1 MPQHGHN
8 QEPIIDVGIIDLSES
23 TTIRLE
29 GAYTTSDGNSAGP
42 GEIHVD
48 CRDGVLR
55 CRGAV
60 VLEVKELEFTPDDF
74 DTCQFS
80 LEAVIGI
87 DFHWQ
92 QTEMQ
97 HFRGSLRLLAQP
109 GNRVT
114 VVNRVPVET
123 YITSVICSE
132 MNADSAPESIK
143 SHAVISRSW
152 LLAQLDARDTPPT
165 NRFKIS
171 DSEIIRWTEREAHAA
186 FDVCADDHCQRY
198 QGIGRTDAPEV
209 AAAIA
214 ETRGLVL
221 AFEGRACDTRFSK
234 CCGGVVE
241 EYQTAWGD
249 ESVPYLVALNDTP
262 DSQSPLP
269 ALTDEATMRAFIEQP
284 PTDVYCNC
292 TDAAI
297 LNRVLN
303 DYDRT
308 THNFFRWQV
317 RLDAERAT
325 QLVSEKL
332 GVDLGRLLAME
343 PIERGPSGRLF
354 RLRLTGETASLV
366 IGKELEIRRALSESH
381 LYSSAFVIDA
391 EGPAERPDAFV
402 LTGAGWGH
410 GVGLCQIGAAVMACQ
425 GSNHQDILK
434 HYYPATA
441 LERFY
446 A

>member
-1 MPQHGHN
+1 MQQHEYSR
-8 QEPIIDVGIIDLSES
+8 EPIIDVGIIDRSES
-23 TTIRLE
+23 ATIQLE
-29 GAYTTSDGNSAGP
+29 GVFATAAGGSAGP
-42 GEIHVD
+42 GEIHID

-60 VLEVKELEFTPDDF
+60 ALEGQQLEFTPDEF
-74 DTCQFS
+74 DNYRFS

-92 QTEMQ
+92 QNETQ
-97 HFRGSLRLLAQP
+97 DFRGSLQLLAQP
-109 GNRVT
+109 DNRVT
-114 VVNRVPVET
+114 VVNRVPLET

-132 MNADSAPESIK
+132 MNADSSPESIK

-152 LLAQLDARDTPPT
+152 LLAQLDARDSQPS
-165 NRFKIS
+165 NRFRIS
-171 DSEIIRWTEREAHAA
+171 DSEIIRWTEREAHSA

-198 QGIGRTDAPEV
+198 QGIGRTDSREV
-209 AAAIA
+209 TAAIA

-221 AFEGRACDTRFSK
+221 TFDGRACDTRFSK

-241 EYQTAWGD
+241 RYQTAWGD
-249 ESVPYLVALNDTP
+249 QSVPYLVALADGP

-269 ALTDEATMRAFIEQP
+269 ALADEATMRAFIEQP

-292 TDAAI
+292 TDEAI

-308 THNFFRWQV
+308 THDFFRWQV
-317 RLDAERAT
+317 RLDAVRAT
-325 QLVSEKL
+325 QLVSDKL
-332 GVDLGRLLAME
+332 GIDLGRIVAME
-343 PIERGPSGRLF
+343 PLERGPSGRLI
-354 RLRLTGETASLV
+354 RLRLTGESASVV

-381 LYSSAFVIDA
+381 LYSSAFVVDT
-391 EGPAERPDAFV
+391 EGDFERPDTFV

-425 GSNHQDILK
+425 GSSHQEILR
-434 HYYPATA
+434 HYYPGTA

-446 A
+446 D